1 MSPHLLELT
10 GLFSAAFLSAS
21 FFPFQS
27 ELVFIAMLA
36 ADHYGDWA
44 LLAVASVGN
53 TLGSVLN
60 WWLGRGIAHFENR
73 RWFPIK
79 RPALE
84 RAERW
89 FTRWGKWSLL
99 LSWVPIIGDPLTMI
113 AGTLRM
119 RFLPFILI
127 VAIAKTGRYIVIW
140 LLQM

>member
-1 MSPHLLELT
+1 MPPHILELS
-10 GLFSAAFLSAS
+10 GLFTAAFLSAT

-27 ELVFIAMLA
+27 ELVFA
-36 ADHYGDWA
+36 ATLKAEHYDAWA
-44 LLAVASVGN
+44 LLALASTGN
-53 TLGSVLN
+53 TLGSALN

-79 RPALE
+79 RLALE

-113 AGTLRM
+113 AGVLRM
-119 RFLPFILI
+119 RFLPFIAI
-127 VAIAKTGRYIVIW
+127 VALAKTGRYLAIMW
-140 LLQM
+140 LV